1 MSAAADDERESDPVM
16 EKPIKVDEQ
25 TDRIVSDLA
34 HFLRSTKKSVVRDA
48 VAEYA
53 ESRHALMPIDVGSG
67 GVVDGEGVVGVG
79 ESGTGE
85 SGPGIAGLSPM
96 QRLALR
102 KNELIREFARHR
114 GTNIRVLQASDTE
127 DDEITLLADT
137 DVIDGGAAVPRL
149 EEIAH
154 RLLATHVTVIS
165 TTALSLM
172 QPETY
177 QRALA
182 ESHPL

>member
-1 MSAAADDERESDPVM
+1 VA

-53 ESRHALMPIDVGSG
+53 ESRHDLMAIGRRSG
-67 GVVDGEGVVGVG
+67 IRPEGEGAVAQEGDAAVGP
-79 ESGTGE
+79 SG
-85 SGPGIAGLSPM
+85 IDGLSPM

-102 KNELIREFARHR
+102 RRELIREFARHR
-114 GTNIRVLQASDTE
+114 GTGVRVYEASDGE
-127 DDEITLLADT
+127 DDELTLLVET
-137 DVIDGGAAVPRL
+137 DPIDGGSAAPRL
-149 EEIAH
+149 EDVAR

-172 QPETY
+172 RPDSY
-177 QRALA
+177 RRAMA
-182 ESHPL
+182 ESRPL